1 MDDLEQAFRDLIADR
16 IGRGDYDCLICF
28 SGGKDSAYLAWRMKN
43 VYNLR
48 VGLVTVDNGFEEDD
62 FLTQARQT
70 AAQLG
75 SDLYIYQPPP
85 ENFVEYYRFLITEP
99 ALRRVDPNPMCFLCG
114 RYFMARTIRLAEALG
129 APLVFYGASPEQ
141 ICPDNRP
148 KTAREIKIFQMVS
161 RRLLQGH
168 YKKIQDLAAYRENE
182 NIKTM
187 IDDAFRQSGQVE
199 LVFPFQYLAYD
210 VEGMKATLAREIGWT
225 APAGEDQQ
233 SYLTSGCRLVELFG
247 LLAAKAGFRPHEIN
261 QLEADYA
268 AGVVSE
274 AAYRRN
280 MDRFQEI
287 MAGRVTPET
296 KRLAAKLGLEDRLL

>member
-16 IGRGDYDCLICF
+16 AGRGDYDCLVCF
-28 SGGKDSAYLAWRMKN
+28 SGGKDSTYLAWRMRN
-43 VYNLR
+43 VYHLR
-48 VGLVTVDNGFEEDD
+48 VGLVAVDNGFEEDD
-62 FLTQARQT
+62 FLAQARKT
-70 AAQLG
+70 AAQLE

-85 ENFVEYYRFLITEP
+85 ENCIQYYRFLITEP
-99 ALRRVDPNPMCFLCG
+99 ALAQVDANPMCFLCG

-141 ICPDNRP
+141 ICPNNRP

-168 YKKIQDLAAYRENE
+168 YKKIKDLAAYQENE
-182 NIKTM
+182 TIKAM
-187 IDDAFRQSGQVE
+187 IDDAFRLSDMVE

-225 APAGEDQQ
+225 APAGEDPK

-274 AAYRRN
+274 EAYGRN
-280 MDRFQEI
+280 LARFQEI
-287 MAGRVTPET
+287 MTGQVTPET
-296 KRLAAKLGLEDRLL
+296 KRLAARLGLEDHLL